1 MGTMGVRSTLKKLR
15 EKYPDSTFTIQE
27 DNSNQYKNHLRM
39 IVKDGVTFVTWV
51 KDGKVDTSLLPELN
65 NLG

>member
-39 IVKDGVTFVTWV
+39 IVKDGVTFVAWV

-65 NLG
+65 NSG